1 MTSILKSLSAFF
13 IFICVIQVSYSQEGN
28 WDAYIATFDNG
39 PGLVTLN
46 MDLINSSPRKE
57 LPYIVSSTVRF
68 KECNK
73 DGFPENEVLDILYQ
87 IADNLKGTITKST
100 KSEYVGTFTIQ
111 CQRTYFF
118 YVQDTSHLRK
128 NIQKGFAKK
137 YTQFTHLL
145 LVEPDKEWKH
155 YRQFLYPNEDI
166 LDYMSNEKVL
176 ENLKNAGDDLSKSRL
191 VDHWFYFKN
200 IFDRDLFLEN
210 IKETT
215 FKVVK
220 MEVISSEALP
230 YQVQLAREDFVD
242 MSSISKVTKALR
254 HLAKKYNG
262 KYDGWETFVIKQ

>member
-1 MTSILKSLSAFF
+1 
-13 IFICVIQVSYSQEGN
+13 
-28 WDAYIATFDNG
+28 
-39 PGLVTLN
+39 
-46 MDLINSSPRKE
+46 
-57 LPYIVSSTVRF
+57 
-68 KECNK
+68 
-73 DGFPENEVLDILYQ
+73 
-87 IADNLKGTITKST
+87 
-100 KSEYVGTFTIQ
+100 
-111 CQRTYFF
+111 
-118 YVQDTSHLRK
+118 
-128 NIQKGFAKK
+128 
-137 YTQFTHLL
+137 
-145 LVEPDKEWKH
+145 
-155 YRQFLYPNEDI
+155 
-166 LDYMSNEKVL
+166 VL